1 MVPFALIVN
10 VQLPVIWFFVIAMV
24 LFDPDVALVCFA
36 FSALFLFFSLFVSC
50 LCRDLT
56 ALVLIPGPHSV

>member
-1 MVPFALIVN
+1 MVPCALIVN

-24 LFDPDVALVCFA
+24 LFDPDFALVCFA

-50 LCRDLT
+50 LLRKCVGIL
-56 ALVLIPGPHSV
+56 LL